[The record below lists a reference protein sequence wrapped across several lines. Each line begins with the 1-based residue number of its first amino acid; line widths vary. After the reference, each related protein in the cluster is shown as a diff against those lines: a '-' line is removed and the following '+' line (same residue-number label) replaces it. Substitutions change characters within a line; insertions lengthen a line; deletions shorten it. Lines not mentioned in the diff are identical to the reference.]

1 MFISSKGRRLRASNC
16 CSGGR
21 ETPVGRG
28 NGRGTAGIFCGFQA
42 LRVKQWRERYD
53 RHRLE
58 ALERYAAL
66 IADGVRL
73 GLNQESLAR
82 AYPPPAPVLETMT
95 VLGRPA
101 PCSLQLLM
109 DLRIWSVHENLFLL
123 RSQIPVQFP
132 TKVKARTPPLTLT

>member
-1 MFISSKGRRLRASNC
+1 
-16 CSGGR
+16 
-21 ETPVGRG
+21 
-28 NGRGTAGIFCGFQA
+28 
-42 LRVKQWRERYD
+42 VKQWSERYD

-95 VLGRPA
+95 VLGRQSPSSLSTVDGFENMVSMKICFY
-101 PCSLQLLM
+101 CSSQT
-109 DLRIWSVHENLFLL
+109 RFSFLL
-123 RSQIPVQFP
+123 R
-132 TKVKARTPPLTLT
+132 